1 MILLE
6 SNQYPV
12 RIVCQGHQR
21 TVLEEIVDEAHC
33 PKRTF
38 NFKAN
43 AAAIKQAQIRFDP
56 GTIERW
62 NHLQTNNS
70 ANSTRL
76 LTMECRKWRIVSGF
90 HQMIRTSTEL
100 LLTRS
105 MQFPQYLLP
114 DCGRLQVLH
123 YKKCIPVWFLR
134 IQTIKQVE

>member
-43 AAAIKQAQIRFDP
+43 AAAIKQAQVRFDP
-56 GTIERW
+56 GTIERG
-62 NHLQTNNS
+62 NHLQTNNN
-70 ANSTRL
+70 ANSTKPAHCGVQKMANSL
-76 LTMECRKWRIVSGF
+76 GIPSNDS
-90 HQMIRTSTEL
+90 HQ
-100 LLTRS
+100 
-105 MQFPQYLLP
+105 
-114 DCGRLQVLH
+114 H
-123 YKKCIPVWFLR
+123 
-134 IQTIKQVE
+134 